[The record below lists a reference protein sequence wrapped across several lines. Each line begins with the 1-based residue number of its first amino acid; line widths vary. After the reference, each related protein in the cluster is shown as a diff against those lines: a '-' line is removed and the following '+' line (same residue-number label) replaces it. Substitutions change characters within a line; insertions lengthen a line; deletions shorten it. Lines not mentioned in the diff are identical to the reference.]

1 MASRIRE
8 GRAPRQPFLETK
20 AMSQKPKDGTVA
32 DLTIANSVVNLIQ
45 GDIQEPLP
53 MTHIPL
59 AGDVLGLGALAWCT
73 SDRGDR

>member
-1 MASRIRE
+1 
-8 GRAPRQPFLETK
+8 
-20 AMSQKPKDGTVA
+20 MSQKSKDGTMA

-45 GDIQEPLP
+45 GDIQEHLP

>member
-1 MASRIRE
+1 M
-8 GRAPRQPFLETK
+8 
-20 AMSQKPKDGTVA
+20 A

-45 GDIQEPLP
+45 GDIQEHLP

-59 AGDVLGLGALAWCT
+59 VKDVLGVGAHAWCT

>member
-1 MASRIRE
+1 M
-8 GRAPRQPFLETK
+8 
-20 AMSQKPKDGTVA
+20 A
-32 DLTIANSVVNLIQ
+32 DLTIGNYVVNLIQ